1 MSAFLPAISWTGIPD
16 CFSPKQGQGDRHVR
30 QPDVA
35 AYIVQQC
42 VERKI
47 SYTNTKIQKLLYCLY
62 GVMLAWK
69 GSRVCDEHPHA
80 LPYGPVFPR
89 VFKLIHNGCD
99 VTEYSTLVR
108 DRGSEEI
115 KAAVQSVLDVF
126 GPLRAS
132 NLSAWSHC
140 IGSPWWKVRGQVDT
154 LNRIVPDETIR
165 EYFGEKV
172 LVAGTVGQ

>member
-1 MSAFLPAISWTGIPD
+1 MFDS
-16 CFSPKQGQGDRHVR
+16 C
-30 QPDVA
+30 DVA
-35 AYIVQQC
+35 AYIAQEC

-47 SYTNTKIQKLLYCLY
+47 SYTNTKIQKLLYCVY

-99 VTEYSTLVR
+99 VTEYSRVVR
-108 DRGSEEI
+108 DRGSEEM
-115 KAAVQSVLDVF
+115 KATVQKVLEVF

-140 IGSPWWKVRGQVDT
+140 VGSPWWKVTGGQVDT